1 MYFQILRQNNGN
13 YVRRYTT
20 HSKNASPTFAKSLN
34 KSRIKFFDIMKKKL
48 ASVSLLLLAFAANAQ
63 MTTMSTAPS
72 IEKPEYNKWSIELNG
87 GVNKPTRAMTPGYA
101 TESLNLFHGDLGV
114 RYMFNPKFGVKLDVG
129 YDQFTE
135 KNNTP
140 DFESRYV
147 RASLQGV
154 INVGRALNFETWT
167 NTIGIL
173 AHGGFG
179 VSQISTET
187 GFGGQDYM
195 AHGIAGLTGQI
206 KLSNRVA
213 LTGDLTGIINGRQN
227 WNFDGMGNTTTDSF
241 DGILLNASVGL
252 TFYLGKNEKHA
263 DWYSEENERLNK
275 LEDRVTTIETGLI
288 DSDKDGV
295 ADLYDLEPNTIAGV
309 AVNTKGQSIDN
320 NQNGVPDEL
329 ESYLEKTYGQ
339 NGKDATNSTV
349 EELINGG
356 YVNVYFDF
364 NSSKPTNASLSGVD
378 FLVKYLKNNPGKSAD
393 IIGYADEIGK
403 TSYNT
408 QLSRKRAEAVKKVA
422 VNAGIDAS
430 RLNVIA
436 NGEDTSV
443 NKNSKEARQ
452 IVRRVTFQVK

>member
-1 MYFQILRQNNGN
+1 
-13 YVRRYTT
+13 
-20 HSKNASPTFAKSLN
+20 
-34 KSRIKFFDIMKKKL
+34 MKKKL
-48 ASVSLLLLAFAANAQ
+48 VSASLLLLSFAAGAQ
-63 MTTMSTAPS
+63 NMATTSTKPS
-72 IEKPEYNKWSIELNG
+72 VDQEYNKWSIELNG
-87 GVNKPTRAMTPGYA
+87 GVNKPTRTMTPGYA
-101 TESLNLFHGDLGV
+101 TESANFFHGDLGV
-114 RYMFNPKFGVKLDVG
+114 RYMFNPKFGLKLDVG
-129 YDQFTE
+129 YDQFKE
-135 KNNTP
+135 KKNTP

-154 INVGRALNFETWT
+154 VNVGRALNFETWT
-167 NTIGIL
+167 NTFGLL

-179 VSQISTET
+179 VAQISTET

-195 AHGIAGLTGQI
+195 AHGIAGLTGQLR
-206 KLSNRVA
+206 LSNRVA
-213 LTGDLTGIINGRQN
+213 LTGDLTGIVNGRQN
-227 WNFDGMGNTTTDSF
+227 WNFDGMGNTTTGSF
-241 DGILLNASVGL
+241 DGVLLNASVGL
-252 TFYLGKNEKHA
+252 TFYLGKQTKHA
-263 DWYSEENERLNK
+263 DWVGE
-275 LEDRVTTIETGLI
+275 EDRIGELEKRVDLIETGLI

-295 ADLYDLEPNTIAGV
+295 ADLYDLEPNSIAGV
-309 AVNTKGQSIDN
+309 AVNTKGQSIDT

-329 ESYLEKTYGQ
+329 ESYLDKTYEKKGA
-339 NGKDATNSTV
+339 GTNTNNTV

-393 IIGYADEIGK
+393 IIGYADEIGN
-403 TSYNT
+403 TNYNT
-408 QLSRKRAEAVKKVA
+408 ELSRKRAEAVKKVA

>member
-1 MYFQILRQNNGN
+1 
-13 YVRRYTT
+13 
-20 HSKNASPTFAKSLN
+20 
-34 KSRIKFFDIMKKKL
+34 MKKKL
-48 ASVSLLLLAFAANAQ
+48 ASLSFLVLSFAASAQ
-63 MTTMSTAPS
+63 NMTTTSVQPS
-72 IEKPEYNKWSIELNG
+72 IDKLAYNKWSIELNG
-87 GVNKPTRAMTPGYA
+87 GVNKPTRAMTAGYA
-101 TESLNLFHGDLGV
+101 TETLNFFHADLGV

-129 YDQFTE
+129 YDQFKE
-135 KNNTP
+135 RDNTP

-147 RASLQGV
+147 RTSLQGV
-154 INVGRALNFETWT
+154 VNIGRALNFETWT

-195 AHGIAGLTGQI
+195 GHGILGLTGQI

-213 LTGDLTGIINGRQN
+213 LTGDLTGIVNGKQN
-227 WNFDGMGNTTTDSF
+227 WNFDGMGNTTTGSF
-241 DGILLNASVGL
+241 DGVLLNASVGL

-263 DWYSEENERLNK
+263 DWVGE
-275 LEDRVTTIETGLI
+275 EDRIDELEQRVATIENGILDT
-288 DSDKDGV
+288 DKDGV

-309 AVNTKGQSIDN
+309 AVNTKGQSIDT

-339 NGKDATNSTV
+339 NGKGATNNTV

-393 IIGYADEIGK
+393 IIGYSDEIG
-403 TSYNT
+403 SSNYNT
-408 QLSRKRAEAVKKVA
+408 ELSRKRAEAVKKVA

-430 RLNVIA
+430 RLNIIA

>member
-1 MYFQILRQNNGN
+1 
-13 YVRRYTT
+13 
-20 HSKNASPTFAKSLN
+20 
-34 KSRIKFFDIMKKKL
+34 MKKKL

-63 MTTMSTAPS
+63 NMTTTSTQPT
-72 IEKPEYNKWSIELNG
+72 IDKPAYNKWSIELNG
-87 GVNKPTRAMTPGYA
+87 GINKPTRTLTPGYA
-101 TESLNLFHGDLGV
+101 TATLNPFHADLGV

-129 YDQFTE
+129 YDQFQE
-135 KNNTP
+135 RDDTP
-140 DFESRYV
+140 NFESRYI
-147 RASLQGV
+147 RTSLQGV
-154 INVGRALNFETWT
+154 INIGRALDFETWT

-179 VSQISTET
+179 VSQLTSDS
-187 GFGGQDYM
+187 GFDGEDYIG
-195 AHGIAGLTGQI
+195 HGIVGLTGQI
-206 KLSNRVA
+206 RLSNRIA
-213 LTGDLTGIINGRQN
+213 LTGDLTGIVNGKQN
-227 WNFDGMGNTTTDSF
+227 WNFDGMGQTSTATF
-241 DGILLNASVGL
+241 DGVLLNASVGL

-263 DWYSEENERLNK
+263 DWYSEESERLNK
-275 LEDRVTTIETGLI
+275 LEDRVAALETGLI
-288 DSDKDGV
+288 DTDKDGV
-295 ADLYDLEPNTIAGV
+295 ADFYDLEPNTISGV
-309 AVNTKGQSIDN
+309 AVNTKGQAIDN

-339 NGKDATNSTV
+339 NGKGATNSTV

-393 IIGYADEIGK
+393 IIGYSDEIGG
-403 TSYNT
+403 SDYNT
-408 QLSRKRAEAVKKVA
+408 DLSRKRAEAVKNVA
-422 VNAGIDAS
+422 INAGIDAS

>member
-1 MYFQILRQNNGN
+1 
-13 YVRRYTT
+13 
-20 HSKNASPTFAKSLN
+20 
-34 KSRIKFFDIMKKKL
+34 MKKKL
-48 ASVSLLLLAFAANAQ
+48 ASLSLLLLTFAASAQ
-63 MTTMSTAPS
+63 NMTTMSA
-72 IEKPEYNKWSIELNG
+72 KPAVDQAEYNKWSLELNG
-87 GVNKPTRAMTPGYA
+87 GVNKPVRTITPGYS
-101 TESLNLFHGDLGV
+101 TETLNFFHGDLGV
-114 RYMFNPKFGVKLDVG
+114 RYMFSPKFGLKLDVG
-129 YDQFTE
+129 YDQFKE
-135 KNNTP
+135 RKDTP

-187 GFGGQDYM
+187 GPGGQDYM

-206 KLSNRVA
+206 RLSNRVA
-213 LTGDLTGIINGRQN
+213 LTGDLTGIVNGRQN
-227 WNFDGMGNTTTDSF
+227 WNFDGMGNTTTGSF
-241 DGILLNASVGL
+241 DGVLLNASVGL
-252 TFYLGKNEKHA
+252 TVYLGKNTKHA
-263 DWYSEENERLNK
+263 DWVGE
-275 LEDRVTTIETGLI
+275 EDRYKELEGRVSTIETGLI

-295 ADLYDLEPNTIAGV
+295 ADLYDLEPNTVSGV

-339 NGKDATNSTV
+339 NGKGATNNTV

-393 IIGYADEIGK
+393 IIGYADEIGN

-408 QLSRKRAEAVKKVA
+408 ELSRKRAEAVKQVA
-422 VNAGIDAS
+422 INAGIDAS

>member
-1 MYFQILRQNNGN
+1 
-13 YVRRYTT
+13 
-20 HSKNASPTFAKSLN
+20 
-34 KSRIKFFDIMKKKL
+34 MKKKL
-48 ASVSLLLLAFAANAQ
+48 ASVTLLLLSIAASAQ
-63 MTTMSTAPS
+63 NMATTSAQPTVD
-72 IEKPEYNKWSIELNG
+72 KPAYDKWSIELNG
-87 GVNKPTRAMTPGYA
+87 GVNKPTRTMTPGYSTA
-101 TESLNLFHGDLGV
+101 TLNPFHADLGV
-114 RYMFNPKFGVKLDVG
+114 RYMFSPKFGVKLDVG
-129 YDQFTE
+129 YDQFKE
-135 KNNTP
+135 RDDTP

-154 INVGRALNFETWT
+154 VNIGRALNFETLT
-167 NTIGIL
+167 NTIGVL

-195 AHGIAGLTGQI
+195 GHGILGLTGQI

-213 LTGDLTGIINGRQN
+213 LTGDLTGIVNGRQN
-227 WNFDGMGNTTTDSF
+227 WNFDGMGNTTTGSF
-241 DGILLNASVGL
+241 DGVLLNASVGL
-252 TFYLGKNEKHA
+252 TFYLGKNGKHA
-263 DWYSEENERLNK
+263 DWVGE
-275 LEDRVTTIETGLI
+275 EDRYDELEQRVGLIETGLL
-288 DSDKDGV
+288 DTDKDGV
-295 ADLYDLEPNTIAGV
+295 ADLYDLEPNTITGV

-339 NGKDATNSTV
+339 NGKGATNSTV

-393 IIGYADEIGK
+393 IIGYADEIGNS
-403 TSYNT
+403 SYNT
-408 QLSRKRAEAVKKVA
+408 ELSRKRAEAVKKVA
-422 VNAGIDAS
+422 INAGIDAS

>member
-1 MYFQILRQNNGN
+1 
-13 YVRRYTT
+13 
-20 HSKNASPTFAKSLN
+20 
-34 KSRIKFFDIMKKKL
+34 MKKKL
-48 ASVSLLLLAFAANAQ
+48 VSASLLLLSFAAGAQ
-63 MTTMSTAPS
+63 NMATTSTKPS
-72 IEKPEYNKWSIELNG
+72 VDQEFNKWSIELNG
-87 GVNKPTRAMTPGYA
+87 GVNKPTRAMTPGYT
-101 TESLNLFHGDLGV
+101 TESANFFHGDLGV
-114 RYMFNPKFGVKLDVG
+114 RYMFNPKFGLKLDVG
-129 YDQFTE
+129 YDQFKE
-135 KNNTP
+135 KKNTP

-154 INVGRALNFETWT
+154 VNVGRALNFETWT
-167 NTIGIL
+167 NTIGLL

-206 KLSNRVA
+206 RLSNRVA
-213 LTGDLTGIINGRQN
+213 LTGDLTGIVNGRQN
-227 WNFDGMGNTTTDSF
+227 WNFDGMGNTTTGSF
-241 DGILLNASVGL
+241 DGVLLNASVGL
-252 TFYLGKNEKHA
+252 TFYLGKNQKHA
-263 DWYSEENERLNK
+263 DWVGE
-275 LEDRVTTIETGLI
+275 EDRIGELEKRVDLIETGLI

-309 AVNTKGQSIDN
+309 AVNTKGQSIDT

-329 ESYLEKTYGQ
+329 ESYLDKTYEKKGA
-339 NGKDATNSTV
+339 GTATNNTV

-393 IIGYADEIGK
+393 IIGYADEIGSS
-403 TSYNT
+403 SYNT
-408 QLSRKRAEAVKKVA
+408 ELSRKRAEAVKKVA

>member
-1 MYFQILRQNNGN
+1 
-13 YVRRYTT
+13 
-20 HSKNASPTFAKSLN
+20 
-34 KSRIKFFDIMKKKL
+34 MKKKL
-48 ASVSLLLLAFAANAQ
+48 ASVSLVLLSFAANAQ
-63 MTTMSTAPS
+63 NMATTSTQLSVDQPA
-72 IEKPEYNKWSIELNG
+72 YNKWSVELNG
-87 GVNKPTRAMTPGYA
+87 GVNKPVRAMTPGYSSE
-101 TESLNLFHGDLGV
+101 TLGLFHTDLGV
-114 RYMFNPKFGVKLDVG
+114 RYMFNPKFGLKLDVG
-129 YDQFTE
+129 YDQLQERDDSPEFDS
-135 KNNTP
+135 K
-140 DFESRYV
+140 YY

-154 INVGRALNFETWT
+154 VNLGRALNFETWT
-167 NTIGIL
+167 NTFGLL

-179 VSQISTET
+179 VSQLSNDD
-187 GFGGQDYM
+187 GFDGKDYM
-195 AHGIAGLTGQI
+195 AHGIMGLTGQVR
-206 KLSNRVA
+206 LSNRVA

-227 WNFDGMGNTTTDSF
+227 HNFDGHGVPANSSLE
-241 DGILLNASVGL
+241 GVLLNASVGL

-263 DWYSEENERLNK
+263 DWYSEDNERLNK
-275 LEDRVTTIETGLI
+275 LEDRVTTIETNLI
-288 DSDKDGV
+288 DTDKDGV
-295 ADLYDLEPNTIAGV
+295 ADLYDLEPNTVSGV

-329 ESYLEKTYGQ
+329 ESYLDKTYSKKGSES
-339 NGKDATNSTV
+339 ATNNTV

-393 IIGYADEIGK
+393 IIGYADEIGNS
-403 TSYNT
+403 SYNT
-408 QLSRKRAEAVKKVA
+408 ELSRKRAEAVKKVA
-422 VNAGIDAS
+422 TNAGIDAS

>member
-1 MYFQILRQNNGN
+1 
-13 YVRRYTT
+13 
-20 HSKNASPTFAKSLN
+20 
-34 KSRIKFFDIMKKKL
+34 MKKKL
-48 ASVSLLLLAFAANAQ
+48 VSASLLLLSFAAGAQ
-63 MTTMSTAPS
+63 NMAPTSTKPS
-72 IEKPEYNKWSIELNG
+72 TELEYNKWSLELNG
-87 GVNKPTRAMTPGYA
+87 GVNKPTRAMTPGYT
-101 TESLNLFHGDLGV
+101 TESANFFHGDLGV
-114 RYMFNPKFGVKLDVG
+114 RYMFNPKFGLKLDVG
-129 YDQFTE
+129 YDQFKE
-135 KNNTP
+135 KKDTP

-154 INVGRALNFETWT
+154 VNIGRALNFETWT
-167 NTIGIL
+167 NTIGLL

-206 KLSNRVA
+206 RLSNRVA
-213 LTGDLTGIINGRQN
+213 LTGDLTGIVNGRQN
-227 WNFDGMGNTTTDSF
+227 WNFDGMGNTTTGSF
-241 DGILLNASVGL
+241 DGVLLNASVGL
-252 TFYLGKNEKHA
+252 TFYLGKQAKHA
-263 DWYSEENERLNK
+263 DWVGE
-275 LEDRVTTIETGLI
+275 EDRIGELEKRVDLIETGLI

-295 ADLYDLEPNTIAGV
+295 ADLYDLEPNSIAGV
-309 AVNTKGQSIDN
+309 AVNTKGQSIDT

-329 ESYLEKTYGQ
+329 ESYLDKTYEKKGA
-339 NGKDATNSTV
+339 GTNTNNTV

-393 IIGYADEIGK
+393 IIGYADEIGN

-408 QLSRKRAEAVKKVA
+408 ELSRKRAEAVKKVA

>member
-1 MYFQILRQNNGN
+1 
-13 YVRRYTT
+13 
-20 HSKNASPTFAKSLN
+20 
-34 KSRIKFFDIMKKKL
+34 MKKKL
-48 ASVSLLLLAFAANAQ
+48 VSASLLLLSFAAGAQ
-63 MTTMSTAPS
+63 NMATTSTKPS
-72 IEKPEYNKWSIELNG
+72 VDQEFNKWSIELNG
-87 GVNKPTRAMTPGYA
+87 GVNKPTRAMTPGYT
-101 TESLNLFHGDLGV
+101 TESANFFHGDLGV
-114 RYMFNPKFGVKLDVG
+114 RYMFNPKFGLKLDVG
-129 YDQFTE
+129 YDQFKE
-135 KNNTP
+135 KKNTP

-154 INVGRALNFETWT
+154 VNVGRALNFETWT
-167 NTIGIL
+167 NTIGLL

-206 KLSNRVA
+206 RLSNRVA
-213 LTGDLTGIINGRQN
+213 LTGDLTGIVNGRQN
-227 WNFDGMGNTTTDSF
+227 WNFDGMGNTTTGSF
-241 DGILLNASVGL
+241 DGVLLNASVGL
-252 TFYLGKNEKHA
+252 TFYLGKNQKHA
-263 DWYSEENERLNK
+263 DWVGE
-275 LEDRVTTIETGLI
+275 EDRIGELEKRVDLIETGLI

-309 AVNTKGQSIDN
+309 AVNTKGQSIDT

-329 ESYLEKTYGQ
+329 ESYLDKTYEKKGA
-339 NGKDATNSTV
+339 GTATNNTV

-393 IIGYADEIGK
+393 IIGYADEIGN
-403 TSYNT
+403 TNYNT
-408 QLSRKRAEAVKKVA
+408 ELSRKRAEAVKKVA

>member
-1 MYFQILRQNNGN
+1 
-13 YVRRYTT
+13 
-20 HSKNASPTFAKSLN
+20 
-34 KSRIKFFDIMKKKL
+34 MKKKL
-48 ASVSLLLLAFAANAQ
+48 ASLSLLMLTFAAGAQ
-63 MTTMSTAPS
+63 NMATTSTKPS
-72 IEKPEYNKWSIELNG
+72 VDQQEYNKWSIELNG
-87 GVNKPTRAMTPGYA
+87 GVNKPTRTMTPGYSTA
-101 TESLNLFHGDLGV
+101 TLNPFHADLGA
-114 RYMFNPKFGVKLDVG
+114 RYMFSPKFGIKLDVG

-135 KNNTP
+135 RDNTLE
-140 DFESRYV
+140 FESRYV
-147 RASLQGV
+147 RASFQGV
-154 INVGRALNFETWT
+154 VNIGRALNFETWT

-187 GFGGQDYM
+187 GFGGQDYSG
-195 AHGIAGLTGQI
+195 HGILGLTGQV

-213 LTGDLTGIINGRQN
+213 LTGDLTGIVNGKQD
-227 WNFDGMGNTTTDSF
+227 WNFDGMGTTRTGAF
-241 DGILLNASVGL
+241 DGVLLNASVGL

-263 DWYSEENERLNK
+263 DWVGE
-275 LEDRVTTIETGLI
+275 EDRIGELEKRVDLIETGLI

-295 ADLYDLEPNTIAGV
+295 ADLYDLEPNSIAGV
-309 AVNTKGQSIDN
+309 AVNTKGQSIDT

-329 ESYLEKTYGQ
+329 ESYLDKTYEKKG
-339 NGKDATNSTV
+339 NGATNNTV

-393 IIGYADEIGK
+393 IIGYADEIGN
-403 TSYNT
+403 TNYNT
-408 QLSRKRAEAVKKVA
+408 ELSRKRAEAVKKVA

>member
-1 MYFQILRQNNGN
+1 
-13 YVRRYTT
+13 
-20 HSKNASPTFAKSLN
+20 
-34 KSRIKFFDIMKKKL
+34 MKKKL
-48 ASVSLLLLAFAANAQ
+48 VSASLLLLSFAAGAQ
-63 MTTMSTAPS
+63 NMATTSTKPS
-72 IEKPEYNKWSIELNG
+72 VDQEYNKWSIELNG
-87 GVNKPTRAMTPGYA
+87 GVNKPTRAMTPGYT
-101 TESLNLFHGDLGV
+101 TESANFFHGDLGV
-114 RYMFNPKFGVKLDVG
+114 RYMFNPKFGLKLDVG
-129 YDQFTE
+129 YDQFKE
-135 KNNTP
+135 KKNTP

-154 INVGRALNFETWT
+154 VNVGRALNFETWT
-167 NTIGIL
+167 NTIGLL

-206 KLSNRVA
+206 RLSNRVA
-213 LTGDLTGIINGRQN
+213 LTGDLTGIVNGRQN
-227 WNFDGMGNTTTDSF
+227 WNFDGMGNTTTGSF
-241 DGILLNASVGL
+241 DGVLLNASVGL
-252 TFYLGKNEKHA
+252 TFYLGKHERHA
-263 DWYSEENERLNK
+263 DWVGE
-275 LEDRVTTIETGLI
+275 EDRIGELEKRVDLIETGLI

-295 ADLYDLEPNTIAGV
+295 ADLYDLEPNSIAGV
-309 AVNTKGQSIDN
+309 AVNTKGQSIDT

-329 ESYLEKTYGQ
+329 ESYLDKTYEKKGA
-339 NGKDATNSTV
+339 GTNTNNTV

-393 IIGYADEIGK
+393 IIGYADEIGSS
-403 TSYNT
+403 SYNT
-408 QLSRKRAEAVKKVA
+408 ELSRKRAEAVKKVA

>member
-1 MYFQILRQNNGN
+1 MA
-13 YVRRYTT
+13 TT
-20 HSKNASPTFAKSLN
+20 
-34 KSRIKFFDIMKKKL
+34 
-48 ASVSLLLLAFAANAQ
+48 
-63 MTTMSTAPS
+63 TTKPST
-72 IEKPEYNKWSIELNG
+72 EQEYNKWSLELNG
-87 GVNKPTRAMTPGYA
+87 GVNKPTRTMTPGYA
-101 TESLNLFHGDLGV
+101 TETANFFHGDLGV
-114 RYMFNPKFGVKLDVG
+114 RYMFNPKFGLKLDVG
-129 YDQFTE
+129 YDQFKE
-135 KNNTP
+135 KKNTP

-154 INVGRALNFETWT
+154 VNIGRALNFETWT
-167 NTIGIL
+167 NTIGLL

-206 KLSNRVA
+206 RLSNRVA
-213 LTGDLTGIINGRQN
+213 LTGDLTGIVNGRQN
-227 WNFDGMGNTTTDSF
+227 WNFDGMGNTTTGSF
-241 DGILLNASVGL
+241 DGVLLNASVGL
-252 TFYLGKNEKHA
+252 TFYLGKQTKHA
-263 DWYSEENERLNK
+263 DWVGE
-275 LEDRVTTIETGLI
+275 EDRIGELEKRVDLIETGLI

-295 ADLYDLEPNTIAGV
+295 ADLYDLEPNSIAGV
-309 AVNTKGQSIDN
+309 AVNTKGQSIDT

-329 ESYLEKTYGQ
+329 ESYLDKTYEKKGA
-339 NGKDATNSTV
+339 GTNTNNTV

-393 IIGYADEIGK
+393 IIGYADEIGN
-403 TSYNT
+403 TNYNT
-408 QLSRKRAEAVKKVA
+408 ELSRKRAEAVKKVA

>member
-1 MYFQILRQNNGN
+1 MA
-13 YVRRYTT
+13 TT
-20 HSKNASPTFAKSLN
+20 
-34 KSRIKFFDIMKKKL
+34 
-48 ASVSLLLLAFAANAQ
+48 
-63 MTTMSTAPS
+63 ST
-72 IEKPEYNKWSIELNG
+72 KPIVDQEYNKWSLELNG
-87 GVNKPTRAMTPGYA
+87 GVNKPTRAMTPGYT
-101 TESLNLFHGDLGV
+101 TESLNFFHGDLGV

-129 YDQFTE
+129 YDQFKE
-135 KNNTP
+135 KKDTP

-154 INVGRALNFETWT
+154 VNVGRALNFETWT
-167 NTIGIL
+167 NTIGLL

-252 TFYLGKNEKHA
+252 TFYLGKNERHA
-263 DWYSEENERLNK
+263 DWVGE
-275 LEDRVTTIETGLI
+275 EDRIGELEKRVDLIETGLL
-288 DSDKDGV
+288 DTDKDGV
-295 ADLYDLEPNTIAGV
+295 ADLYDLEPNSIAGV

-329 ESYLEKTYGQ
+329 ESYLDKTYEKKGA
-339 NGKDATNSTV
+339 GTATNNTV

-393 IIGYADEIGK
+393 IIGYADEIGN
-403 TSYNT
+403 TNYNT
-408 QLSRKRAEAVKKVA
+408 ELSRKRAEAVKKVA
-422 VNAGIDAS
+422 INAGIDAS